1 MTALEVV
8 QASQKPQSVAQ
19 VSEFSLS
26 QLESKKQEL
35 IQEITNYKQKTQQDL
50 NFSRKINRWSIG
62 LGLALSTACTISTT
76 YEDAQDL
83 TLILGTLSVTFHSWI
98 ASVPMSKK
106 TALYERILVK
116 TDNLRSDLQFQA
128 EDLADLEAIRDEFK
142 ALKVEMIEENPQQQL
157 PNKLHPVP
165 KASASSV

>member
-8 QASQKPQSVAQ
+8 QASPEPQSIHQ
-19 VSEFSLS
+19 DSEVSPS
-26 QLESKKQEL
+26 QLKYKKQDL
-35 IQEITNYKQKTQQDL
+35 IQEITNYKEKTQQQL
-50 NFSRKINRWSIG
+50 KVSRRINRWSIG
-62 LGLALSTACTISTT
+62 LGLALSTACTISTA

-83 TLILGTLSVTFHSWI
+83 TMILGTLSVTFHSWI

-106 TALYERILVK
+106 TALYERVLVK
-116 TDNLRSDLQFQA
+116 TDNLRSDLQFQV
-128 EDLADLEAIRDEFK
+128 EDLEDLEMIRDEFK

-157 PNKLHPVP
+157 PNKLHSVS

>member
-8 QASQKPQSVAQ
+8 QASQKPQSVDK
-19 VSEFSLS
+19 VSDLSLS
-26 QLESKKQEL
+26 QFEPKKQEL
-35 IQEITNYKQKTQQDL
+35 IQEITNYKQKTQQEL
-50 NFSRKINRWSIG
+50 KISRKINRWSIG
-62 LGLALSTACTISTT
+62 LGLALSSACTISTA

-106 TALYERILVK
+106 TALYERVLVK

-128 EDLADLEAIRDEFK
+128 EDLADLEMIRDEFK
-142 ALKVEMIEENPQQQL
+142 ALKIEMIEENPQQQL

-165 KASASSV
+165 KAELQK